1 MSMTAQFA
9 LRAFSLELVLIF
21 LWTTGSNAQIDSINQ
36 LQQVEVTAQRINL
49 TDIGK
54 HTETIDSNTLSIKH
68 HESLAGLLRIYTPL
82 YVRSYGAGT
91 LATLGIRGGGAAHTQ
106 ILWNGIP
113 LRNPMLGLV
122 DLALIPSVFVDE
134 TSIHYGGHGAAFGS
148 GAVGGLISVSNQQLN
163 QQETFQLGMTAGSWG
178 NRSGHIRINY
188 GSGIVKFSSR
198 IFMQDAD
205 NNYRYRISKESP
217 EKNQVH
223 NHIID
228 YGVLQEAYV
237 PFASHHSVTARLW
250 YQEAKRQLP
259 PLTTQSTSKA
269 AQQDKNLRTS
279 LQWNYQGDKLQWQIK
294 SAWLDE
300 TIDYQDTLIL
310 LFTHN
315 RFTTWLGEASASF
328 KLGEGIHFTGGLYTE
343 ISKGESANYLEGL
356 SRTQSAVFSS
366 VSFHTGDLIWRL
378 QGREE
383 VTEKKLSPLLFD
395 IAAELPLPE
404 NVTFKTSF
412 SRNYR
417 MPTLNDLN
425 WRPGGNPNLKPEEGF
440 TFEAGLDHQVKTTNV
455 TIQSSF
461 NGYTRLMNEW
471 IMWMPPV
478 KDVSL
483 FWSPINVAKVKSTG
497 FEMRNDFTLTQ
508 KDWVINLRLGLD
520 LTWSVFSTD
529 IPEFRIEAG
538 DRLFYVPV
546 ENVLTSLRFELHRWT
561 LHYDHHWFGDATGIN
576 DAIDPFNLGN
586 GGISYRFG
594 KRKVTGSVFLQ
605 AENVW
610 NVPYRIIERR
620 P

>member
-1 MSMTAQFA
+1 
-9 LRAFSLELVLIF
+9 
-21 LWTTGSNAQIDSINQ
+21 
-36 LQQVEVTAQRINL
+36 
-49 TDIGK
+49 
-54 HTETIDSNTLSIKH
+54 
-68 HESLAGLLRIYTPL
+68 
-82 YVRSYGAGT
+82 
-91 LATLGIRGGGAAHTQ
+91 AAHTQ

-113 LRNPMLGLV
+113 LRNPMVGLV

-148 GAVGGLISVSNQQLN
+148 GAVGGMISVSNQKLQ
-163 QQETFQLGMTAGSWG
+163 QQESIQIGMSAGSWG

-188 GSGIVKFSSR
+188 GSGTLKFSSR
-198 IFMQDAD
+198 IFIQDAD
-205 NNYRYRISKESP
+205 NNYRYRVAKDLP

-223 NHIID
+223 NHILN
-228 YGVLQEAYV
+228 YGLLQEAHIDLT
-237 PFASHHSVTARLW
+237 SHHSLTARLW

-269 AQQDKNLRTS
+269 AQQDKNLRMS
-279 LQWNYQGDKLQWQIK
+279 LQWNYQGDKMQWQIK

-315 RFTTWLGEASASF
+315 RFTTWLGEASTSF
-328 KLGEGIHFTGGLYTE
+328 KIGEGINFAGGLYTE
-343 ISKGESANYLEGL
+343 ISEGESVNYLAGL
-356 SRTQSAVFSS
+356 SRTHSAVFSS
-366 VSFHTGDLIWRL
+366 ASFHTGKLIWRL
-378 QGREE
+378 QAREE
-383 VTEKKLSPLLFD
+383 VTEKKLSPFLFD

-425 WRPGGNPNLKPEEGF
+425 WRPGGNPDLKPEEGF
-440 TFEAGLDHQVKTTNV
+440 TFEAGLNHEVKTSNV
-455 TIQSSF
+455 TIHSSVT
-461 NGYTRLMNEW
+461 GYTRLMNEW

-497 FEMRNDFTLTQ
+497 FETRNDFTLAQ
-508 KDWVINLRLGLD
+508 KKWSINLRIGLD

-546 ENVLTSLRFELHRWT
+546 ENVLTSLRFDYNRWT

-576 DAIDPFNLGN
+576 DAIQAFNLGN

-594 KRKVTGSVFLQ
+594 KTRLAGSLFLQ
-605 AENVW
+605 AENLW

-620 P
+620 PMPGRTFTAGFKFSFS